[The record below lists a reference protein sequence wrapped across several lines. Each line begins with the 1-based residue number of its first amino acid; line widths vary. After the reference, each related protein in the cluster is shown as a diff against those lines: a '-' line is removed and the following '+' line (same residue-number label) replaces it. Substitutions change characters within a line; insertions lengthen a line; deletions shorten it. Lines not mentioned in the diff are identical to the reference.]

1 MSALPKTAQTARN
14 AQSALRAAAQALA
27 AAGNA
32 SPRVDAE
39 LLLAYAADVDR
50 GKLVLLD
57 ALAEDVGRRFDELIA
72 ERAAGA
78 PLQHLTGSAPFRH
91 IELAVGPGV
100 FIPRPETE
108 LVLEL
113 AADELDEARVVVDL
127 CAGSGAIALAVA
139 QEHPQA
145 RVIAVERSLDAL
157 PWLRSNAASRA
168 GAGDR
173 AIEIEAADVMEL
185 ARPTAPAGLA
195 ELTSGVDVVLT
206 NPPYVPARTRGS
218 LPPEIAHDP
227 YGAVFAGPD
236 GLALMPALA
245 RLSAR
250 LLRDGGLLVIE
261 HDESQGKSLPALL
274 AATGDWTDVQ
284 DRTDLAG
291 RSRFV
296 LATRA
301 R

>member
-1 MSALPKTAQTARN
+1 MPARPETAQTA
-14 AQSALRAAAQALA
+14 QTALRAATQALA

-57 ALAEDVGRRFDELIA
+57 ALGADVSRRFQQLVA

-108 LVLEL
+108 LMLEL
-113 AADELDEARVVVDL
+113 AADELAEARVVLDL

-145 RVIAVERSLDAL
+145 RVIAVERSPDAL
-157 PWLRSNAASRA
+157 PWLRSNAASRL

-173 AIEIEAADVMEL
+173 AIEIEAADVLEL
-185 ARPTAPAGLA
+185 AREAEPLGLA
-195 ELTSGVDVVLT
+195 ELTGRVDVVLT
-206 NPPYVPARTRGS
+206 NPPYVPAGTRGS
-218 LPPEIAHDP
+218 LPREVAHDP
-227 YGAVFAGPD
+227 DDAVFAGPD

-250 LLRDGGLLVIE
+250 LLRGGGRLVIE
-261 HDESQGKSLPALL
+261 HDESQCASLPAML

-284 DRTDLAG
+284 DRADLGG